1 MIEELTPQTLMSA
14 MLLVNVLAPVLT
26 LLLSAVMLRRYRR
39 AVSRSMEANSGFDD
53 DSSVH
58 TVSHRS
64 SGPTGFQAKD
74 ADGGGLYRQLVRAP
88 WRGAARYATAGLG
101 FALVYALAA
110 HFAFPHALGT
120 AGSLIAVWLYL
131 WPVFLALSLIVPL
144 PPARMGTLFLGYFGV
159 FMFLGLWA
167 GTVLDVPGYRFG
179 AVVIPARSSVTPE
192 TMARLW
198 LALNGAPS
206 VLMLLCLNR
215 RVRAVAPLV
224 LALVTASV
232 VGIAVSYFSIFSTPG
247 TDLVVAVSTYLN
259 LHVYWL
265 LLAALLLSLVFFGLV
280 GWGLMRWIA
289 RAYRHGRLSDQSLLL
304 DALWLLFAST
314 YSMWLSAGGLRW
326 ALTAPLAFFVFRL
339 TLSVVRRFF
348 RPDRRAQRGLTFLR
362 VFSLGRRSELLF
374 EMVARQWRHVGS
386 VQLITGP
393 DLASSTVQP
402 HQFLDFLSGK
412 LVHHFVADHASL
424 ARSLAAR
431 DRGADPDGRFRVN
444 SYFCHADSWK
454 AVLPRLVQEGDIVL
468 MDLRSFSTRMAGC
481 THELRYLVA
490 AVPFS
495 RCVLLVD
502 ESTDAAFL
510 TQTLADALESSAPTS
525 PNRGCSAG
533 DLVRVSIESASTNL
547 STIMRSLCRSV
558 SAPLRTQTDGSA

>member
-1 MIEELTPQTLMSA
+1 MIEELTPQILMSA

-39 AVSRSMEANSGFDD
+39 AVSRSMAATIGFDD
-53 DSSVH
+53 DSSVQAG
-58 TVSHRS
+58 SHRAFE
-64 SGPTGFQAKD
+64 PTDFPSRND
-74 ADGGGLYRQLVRAP
+74 VGGGLYRQLVRAP
-88 WRGAARYATAGLG
+88 WRYAACYATAGLG
-101 FALVYALAA
+101 FAFVYASAA
-110 HFAFPHALGT
+110 HFAFPHALG
-120 AGSLIAVWLYL
+120 APGSLIAVWLYL
-131 WPVFLALSLIVPL
+131 WPVFLALPLIVPL
-144 PPARMGTLFLGYFGV
+144 SPARLGILFLVYFGV
-159 FMFLGLWA
+159 FALLGIWA

-198 LALNGAPS
+198 LVLNGAPS

-224 LALVTASV
+224 LALVTASL
-232 VGIAVSYFSIFSTPG
+232 VGIAVSYFGVFSTPG
-247 TDLVVAVSTYLN
+247 TDWVVAVSTSLD
-259 LHVYWL
+259 LHIYWL
-265 LLAALLLSLVFFGLV
+265 LLTALLLSLIFFGLV
-280 GWGLMRWIA
+280 GWGLMQWIA
-289 RAYRHGRLSDQSLLL
+289 RVYRKGMLSDQSLLL

-326 ALTAPLAFFVFRL
+326 ALTAPVAFLVFRL
-339 TLSVVRRFF
+339 TLFVVRRWF
-348 RPDRRAQRGLTFLR
+348 RPDNGAPRGLTFLR
-362 VFSLGRRSELLF
+362 VFSLGRRSERLF

-393 DLASSTVQP
+393 DLASSTAQP

-412 LVHHFVADHASL
+412 LAHHFVVDHASL
-424 ARSLAAR
+424 ERSLAAR

-468 MDLRSFSTRMAGC
+468 MDLRSFSARQAGC

-490 AVPFS
+490 AVPFD

-510 TQTLADALESSAPTS
+510 TRTLTDALESTAPVS
-525 PNRGCSAG
+525 PNHGCSAE
-533 DLVRVSIESASTNL
+533 DMVRISIGSASTNL
-547 STIMRSLCRSV
+547 SKIMKSLCGPV
-558 SAPLRTQTDGSA
+558 SAPLRTQTEGPS